1 MSVKEKIKVE
11 GATVPVYRYTENGI
25 IYYEFDTSELGPPE
39 PMINA
44 LAVLKLIDSPDK
56 RAVMIN
62 HKKPMGLF
70 DRIGDKYDYQIEE
83 IDGKYRITF
92 KIKE

>member
-1 MSVKEKIKVE
+1 MKEEIKVE
-11 GATVPVYRYTENGI
+11 GATVPVFKYEKDGI

-39 PMINA
+39 PMVNA
-44 LAVLKLIDSPDK
+44 LAVLKLIDTPNK

-70 DRIGDKYDYQIEE
+70 EKIADRFEYEIEE
-83 IDGKYRITF
+83 IDGKY
-92 KIKE
+92 KIVFRLKENK